1 MLAIRRTRS
10 PLSMTPGRATLLL
23 VVQRYIDGGGKP
35 SLLEVQKLAYL
46 LSCAGEPLN
55 LTFVKSKFGPYA
67 QEMVQVL
74 RRFEGHFTVG
84 FKGQYS
90 RHPIQVLPEAVAEA
104 RYACECVRNQRGV
117 GGNTKTQRLFCILTP
132 EVFRLE
138 TPK

>member
-46 LSCAGEPLN
+46 LSCAG
-55 LTFVKSKFGPYA
+55 
-67 QEMVQVL
+67 VL